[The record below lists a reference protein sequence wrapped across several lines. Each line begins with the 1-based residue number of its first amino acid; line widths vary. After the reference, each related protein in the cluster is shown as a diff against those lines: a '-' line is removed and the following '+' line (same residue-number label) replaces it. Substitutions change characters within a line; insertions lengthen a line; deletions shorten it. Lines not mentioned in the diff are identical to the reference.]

1 MSGKRPADYPYQ
13 EPKEVPS
20 RVGGEESDDID
31 KDGDCYGGVSPKQI
45 NIAVACLH
53 PVACVGN
60 HLRDELQAFLF
71 VQFSFFH
78 IEIVFEVDDFSL
90 FYKPSMALK
99 SGKMMLLAFLPTFFD
114 ANIIK
119 FII

>member
-1 MSGKRPADYPYQ
+1 MS
-13 EPKEVPS
+13 
-20 RVGGEESDDID
+20 GEESDCVNEDSYRYRGI
-31 KDGDCYGGVSPKQI
+31 SPKQI
-45 NIAVACLH
+45 NIAVVCLH
-53 PVACVGN
+53 SVACVGN
-60 HLRDELQAFLF
+60 HLRDEFQAFFF

>member
-1 MSGKRPADYPYQ
+1 MCLVHILRGF
-13 EPKEVPS
+13 
-20 RVGGEESDDID
+20 
-31 KDGDCYGGVSPKQI
+31 PKQDKEI
-45 NIAVACLH
+45 YWIHGYAFFKSKYIKRVATEFISDN
-53 PVACVGN
+53 AKA
-60 HLRDELQAFLF
+60 ELQKSL
-71 VQFSFFH
+71 
-78 IEIVFEVDDFSL
+78 IIFSL